1 MTTKAGA
8 ARLPALI
15 LGALGVVYG
24 DIGTSPLYAVQES
37 FNPIH
42 GIAIVPANVIGVISV
57 MVWTLIT
64 IVAVKYVVLILR
76 ADNRGEGGI
85 MALTALASSAVGRGS
100 PRLRAVVILGLVGA
114 ALFCGDGVITPSISV
129 LSAVEGLDVATP
141 AFKPYAVPLA
151 VAILTVLYFVQKN
164 GTGRIGFLFGPVLM
178 VWFLVIG
185 AAGLVSIAKA
195 PQILA
200 ALDPLLAVDFMRRTG
215 MVGFAALGAIVL
227 AVTGAEAL
235 YADLGH
241 FGRRAI
247 RVAWFA
253 LVFPSLMLNYLGQGA
268 LLLTNAAAADNP
280 FYRLVP
286 VWGVVPMV
294 VLATAATVIASQA
307 TISGTFSFA
316 KQAIQLGYLPRMQIV
331 QTSAVSL
338 HQVYLPDVNWLQF
351 ILVATVTIAFGSSS
365 ALAAA
370 YGIAV
375 TGTMLITT
383 LLTFEVVR
391 YGWKYPLWLAL
402 GATGLFLVVDVAFF
416 SANTLRIVQGGWF
429 PLAIAAVVLFVMLTW
444 SHGRRRVKQRL
455 QEDAVPL
462 QVVIESLVA
471 SPPPRVSGTAV
482 FLRGEQEG
490 APRAFMHN
498 LLHNKVL
505 HERVV
510 FLTVHV
516 AEVPWLPEDECVR
529 VTPLGHEFYQ
539 VDVHWGFMNEANLP
553 RSLELC
559 KSKGLSFSPME
570 TSYFLSR
577 QRLVPGV
584 GPGRMASWRERLFA
598 AMVRNAADPADYF
611 KLPTNRVAELGAQIE
626 I

>member
-1 MTTKAGA
+1 MTTKTGE

-15 LGALGVVYG
+15 LGAVGVVYG

-37 FNPIH
+37 FNPVH
-42 GIAIVPANVIGVISV
+42 GIATVPANVIGLISV
-57 MVWTLIT
+57 MVWTLIM

-100 PRLRAVVILGLVGA
+100 PRFGTVVILGLLGA
-114 ALFCGDGVITPSISV
+114 ALFCGDAVITPSISV
-129 LSAVEGLDVATP
+129 LSAVEGLGVATP

-151 VAILTVLYFVQKN
+151 VAILTGLYLVQKR
-164 GTGRIGFLFGPVLM
+164 GTGRIGFMFGPVLT

-185 AAGLVSIAKA
+185 AAGLVSIARA

-200 ALDPLLAVDFMRRTG
+200 ALDPLFAVDFMRRTG

-241 FGRRAI
+241 FGKRAI
-247 RVAWFA
+247 RAAWFS
-253 LVFPSLMLNYLGQGA
+253 LVFPSLLLNYLGQGA
-268 LLLTNAAAADNP
+268 LLLTDRAAADNP
-280 FYRLVP
+280 FYRLLP
-286 VWGVVPMV
+286 AWGVVPMV
-294 VLATAATVIASQA
+294 VLATTATVIASQA
-307 TISGTFSFA
+307 TISGTFSFV

-331 QTSAVSL
+331 QTSAQSL
-338 HQVYLPDVNWLQF
+338 HHVYLPDVNWLQF
-351 ILVATVTIAFGSSS
+351 LLVATVTIAFGSSS

-375 TGTMLITT
+375 VGTMLITT

-391 YGWKYPLWLAL
+391 YGWKYPLWLAI
-402 GATGLFLVVDVAFF
+402 GATGIFLLVDAAFF
-416 SANTLRIVQGGWF
+416 AANTLRIVQGGWF
-429 PLAIAAVVLFVMLTW
+429 PLAIAAVVFFVMLTW
-444 SHGRRRVKQRL
+444 NRGRRLVKLRL
-455 QEDAVPL
+455 QKDAVPL
-462 QVVIESLVA
+462 QAVIESLVA
-471 SPPPRVSGTAV
+471 SPPPRVPGTAV

-505 HERVV
+505 HERVI

-516 AEVPWLPEDECVR
+516 AEVPWQPEDECVK
-529 VTPLGHEFYQ
+529 VQSLGHQFYQ
-539 VDVHWGFMNEANLP
+539 VDVTWGFMNEPNVP
-553 RSLELC
+553 HSLELC
-559 KSKGLSFSPME
+559 MAKGLSFSPME

-584 GPGRMASWRERLFA
+584 GPGRMAGWRERVFA
-598 AMVRNAADPADYF
+598 AMVRNAADSADYF

>member
-1 MTTKAGA
+1 
-8 ARLPALI
+8 
-15 LGALGVVYG
+15 
-24 DIGTSPLYAVQES
+24 
-37 FNPIH
+37 
-42 GIAIVPANVIGVISV
+42 
-57 MVWTLIT
+57 
-64 IVAVKYVVLILR
+64 
-76 ADNRGEGGI
+76 
-85 MALTALASSAVGRGS
+85 
-100 PRLRAVVILGLVGA
+100 
-114 ALFCGDGVITPSISV
+114 
-129 LSAVEGLDVATP
+129 
-141 AFKPYAVPLA
+141 
-151 VAILTVLYFVQKN
+151 
-164 GTGRIGFLFGPVLM
+164 
-178 VWFLVIG
+178 
-185 AAGLVSIAKA
+185 
-195 PQILA
+195 
-200 ALDPLLAVDFMRRTG
+200 
-215 MVGFAALGAIVL
+215 
-227 AVTGAEAL
+227 
-235 YADLGH
+235 
-241 FGRRAI
+241 
-247 RVAWFA
+247 
-253 LVFPSLMLNYLGQGA
+253 
-268 LLLTNAAAADNP
+268 
-280 FYRLVP
+280 
-286 VWGVVPMV
+286 
-294 VLATAATVIASQA
+294 
-307 TISGTFSFA
+307 
-316 KQAIQLGYLPRMQIV
+316 
-331 QTSAVSL
+331 
-338 HQVYLPDVNWLQF
+338 
-351 ILVATVTIAFGSSS
+351 
-365 ALAAA
+365 
-370 YGIAV
+370 
-375 TGTMLITT
+375 
-383 LLTFEVVR
+383 VR
-391 YGWKYPLWLAL
+391 YGWKYPLWLSI
-402 GATGLFLVVDVAFF
+402 GATGLFLVVDAAFF